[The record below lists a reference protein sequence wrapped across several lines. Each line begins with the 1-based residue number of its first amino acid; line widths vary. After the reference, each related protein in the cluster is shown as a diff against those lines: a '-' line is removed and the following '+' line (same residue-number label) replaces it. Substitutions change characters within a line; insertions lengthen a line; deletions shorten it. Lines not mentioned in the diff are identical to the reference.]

1 MFPLIYSCYPE
12 KEREESEMT
21 YEIVT
26 LQEKKAVG
34 VSARTSN
41 SAPDMI
47 EVIGGLWQKLFYGG
61 VYPAIEHKAN
71 EKALGIYTDYAS
83 GAEGDYTAAAVCE
96 VEKAENLPEGTD
108 VFTIPA
114 GRYAKFVVKGDMHQ
128 AVADFWSEF
137 QKMDLPRSYVCD
149 FEEYQDDNMEETE
162 IHIYIGLRD

>member
-1 MFPLIYSCYPE
+1 MLLFCLCMVFLAGCGEAKVPDVVDKPTVAIGREGEITVWQIGDFDKSYYNVAELANMAAE
-12 KEREESEMT
+12 EVKEYNAAKGSET
-21 YEIVT
+21 V
-26 LQEKKAVG
+26 V
-34 VSARTSN
+34 
-41 SAPDMI
+41 
-47 EVIGGLWQKLFYGG
+47 
-61 VYPAIEHKAN
+61 
-71 EKALGIYTDYAS
+71 
-83 GAEGDYTAAAVCE
+83 